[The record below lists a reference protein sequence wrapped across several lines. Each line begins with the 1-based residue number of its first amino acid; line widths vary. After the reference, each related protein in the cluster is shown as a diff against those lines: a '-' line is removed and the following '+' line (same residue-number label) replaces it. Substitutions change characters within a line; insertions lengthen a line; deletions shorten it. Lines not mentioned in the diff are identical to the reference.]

1 MCRDD
6 LERFFEIC
14 RDEHFVIA
22 QPSLLPSSFF
32 SWSITLQRRWCC
44 WRSTNFVEIMAP
56 CFRGEDFVF
65 FQSSFSENTSGWGL
79 DYLWWWLAKQHGL
92 GKFAVVDEI
101 GMLHTR
107 AVGTAMSGGAKSNPR
122 VEEDALYEKFNFRKE
137 KPRTLSY
144 NTQPLKILANKIF
157 NHRNYCTK
165 RFY

>member
-107 AVGTAMSGGAKSNPR
+107 AVQSALLCQVEQSQIRELKKMRFMKNLTSEKKSH
-122 VEEDALYEKFNFRKE
+122 AHFHI
-137 KPRTLSY
+137 THS
-144 NTQPLKILANKIF
+144 
-157 NHRNYCTK
+157 H
-165 RFY
+165 